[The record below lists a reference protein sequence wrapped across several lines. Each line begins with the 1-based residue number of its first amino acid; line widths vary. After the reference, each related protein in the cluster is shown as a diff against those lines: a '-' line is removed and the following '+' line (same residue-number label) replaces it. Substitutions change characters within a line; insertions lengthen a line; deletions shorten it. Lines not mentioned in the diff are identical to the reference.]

1 MKNSF
6 VFRGQKYET
15 SQVITAATMLLPNLV
30 LLAVFLVWPIIQVFY
45 MSFTNWDLVKGTMDF
60 IGLSNY
66 KYLLRDEKFFKA
78 LINTFSYSTIKLS
91 LDVFLSLFIAVLLDR
106 NIPLR
111 RFLRTVYF
119 APVVVPITA
128 SSLIWIWFYDPGI
141 GPLNQILAAFG
152 LSPLEWLHGESTAL
166 LSIVLFSVWKGLG
179 YNIILFL
186 AGLQGIP
193 DAYIEAAKIDGASDI
208 QTFFKI
214 KLPLLSP
221 VVFFVVMMGIINSFK
236 VFTEISVMTPEGGPL
251 YSTAVMVFYIYEQ
264 AFVRSKM
271 GRAGAAS
278 VILFSIVLVLT
289 LIQKQI
295 GKKTVNYD

>member
-1 MKNSF
+1 
-6 VFRGQKYET
+6 
-15 SQVITAATMLLPNLV
+15 
-30 LLAVFLVWPIIQVFY
+30 

-60 IGLSNY
+60 IGISNY
-66 KYLLRDEKFFKA
+66 KYLLQDEKFYKA
-78 LINTFSYSTIKLS
+78 LVNTFSYSTIKLS

-111 RFLRTVYF
+111 RYLRTVYF

-141 GPLNQILAAFG
+141 GPLNQILTAFG

-193 DAYIEAAKIDGASDI
+193 EAYIEAAKIDGANDI

-251 YSTAVMVFYIYEQ
+251 YSAAVMVFYIYEQ

-278 VILFSIVLVLT
+278 VILFLIVLSLT